1 MSKELRRTSTPLII
15 QQTSLLHLPWTSI
28 SYIAGPALPTIN
40 PGVCVGVMGV
50 CVGVREVCVGVRGV
64 CVGVRVVMQI
74 FGDLSGCPREVPGCI
89 DPLLARERTWAKACT
104 PQRPPVVHFHHRV
117 LHIPPYNSFPMKLDS
132 RIHTGILVARELAKN
147 PENFASA
154 REIAEKLGLPEIP
167 VRQALVRLRR
177 AGILQAEKGRQGGY
191 RLTKPPEKISLLSV
205 LRALADGDPVLAL
218 FSERGRRGKPYT
230 PDKTDP
236 TAGLWER
243 LEREFW
249 KFLRIKPS
257 PIYANRGT

>member
-1 MSKELRRTSTPLII
+1 MKIDRRIYLG
-15 QQTSLLHLPWTSI
+15 LLT
-28 SYIAGPALPTIN
+28 
-40 PGVCVGVMGV
+40 
-50 CVGVREVCVGVRGV
+50 
-64 CVGVRVVMQI
+64 
-74 FGDLSGCPREVPGCI
+74 
-89 DPLLARERTWAKACT
+89 AKA
-104 PQRPPVVHFHHRV
+104 
-117 LHIPPYNSFPMKLDS
+117 
-132 RIHTGILVARELAKN
+132 LA
-147 PENFASA
+147 ENWESIKSA

-191 RLTKPPEKISLLSV
+191 RLAKPPEKISLLSV

-236 TAGLWER
+236 TAGLWQR

-249 KFLRIKPS
+249 KSMEEKTLADLR
-257 PIYANRGT
+257 

>member
-1 MSKELRRTSTPLII
+1 LG
-15 QQTSLLHLPWTSI
+15 LLT
-28 SYIAGPALPTIN
+28 
-40 PGVCVGVMGV
+40 
-50 CVGVREVCVGVRGV
+50 
-64 CVGVRVVMQI
+64 
-74 FGDLSGCPREVPGCI
+74 
-89 DPLLARERTWAKACT
+89 AKA
-104 PQRPPVVHFHHRV
+104 
-117 LHIPPYNSFPMKLDS
+117 
-132 RIHTGILVARELAKN
+132 LA
-147 PENFASA
+147 ENWESVKSA

-191 RLTKPPEKISLLSV
+191 RLAKPPEKIPLLSV

-230 PDKTDP
+230 PDKKDP

-249 KFLRIKPS
+249 KSMEEKTLADLR
-257 PIYANRGT
+257 

>member
-1 MSKELRRTSTPLII
+1 
-15 QQTSLLHLPWTSI
+15 
-28 SYIAGPALPTIN
+28 
-40 PGVCVGVMGV
+40 
-50 CVGVREVCVGVRGV
+50 
-64 CVGVRVVMQI
+64 
-74 FGDLSGCPREVPGCI
+74 
-89 DPLLARERTWAKACT
+89 
-104 PQRPPVVHFHHRV
+104 
-117 LHIPPYNSFPMKLDS
+117 MKLDR
-132 RIHTGILVARELAKN
+132 RIYTGILVARELAKN

-218 FSERGRRGKPYT
+218 FSERGRPGKPYT

-249 KFLRIKPS
+249 KSMEEKTLADLR
-257 PIYANRGT
+257 

>member
-1 MSKELRRTSTPLII
+1 MKIDRRIYLG
-15 QQTSLLHLPWTSI
+15 LLT
-28 SYIAGPALPTIN
+28 
-40 PGVCVGVMGV
+40 
-50 CVGVREVCVGVRGV
+50 
-64 CVGVRVVMQI
+64 
-74 FGDLSGCPREVPGCI
+74 
-89 DPLLARERTWAKACT
+89 AKA
-104 PQRPPVVHFHHRV
+104 
-117 LHIPPYNSFPMKLDS
+117 
-132 RIHTGILVARELAKN
+132 LA
-147 PENFASA
+147 ENWESVKSA

-191 RLTKPPEKISLLSV
+191 RLAKPPEKIPLLSV

-230 PDKTDP
+230 PDKKDP

-249 KFLRIKPS
+249 KSLEEKTLADLR
-257 PIYANRGT
+257 

>member
-1 MSKELRRTSTPLII
+1 MG
-15 QQTSLLHLPWTSI
+15 LLT
-28 SYIAGPALPTIN
+28 
-40 PGVCVGVMGV
+40 
-50 CVGVREVCVGVRGV
+50 
-64 CVGVRVVMQI
+64 
-74 FGDLSGCPREVPGCI
+74 
-89 DPLLARERTWAKACT
+89 AKA
-104 PQRPPVVHFHHRV
+104 
-117 LHIPPYNSFPMKLDS
+117 
-132 RIHTGILVARELAKN
+132 LA
-147 PENFASA
+147 ENWESVKSA

-191 RLTKPPEKISLLSV
+191 RLAKPPEKIPLLSV

-236 TAGLWER
+236 TAELWER

-249 KFLRIKPS
+249 KFFEDKTLADLR
-257 PIYANRGT
+257 

>member
-1 MSKELRRTSTPLII
+1 MKIDRRIYLG
-15 QQTSLLHLPWTSI
+15 LLT
-28 SYIAGPALPTIN
+28 
-40 PGVCVGVMGV
+40 
-50 CVGVREVCVGVRGV
+50 
-64 CVGVRVVMQI
+64 
-74 FGDLSGCPREVPGCI
+74 
-89 DPLLARERTWAKACT
+89 AKA
-104 PQRPPVVHFHHRV
+104 
-117 LHIPPYNSFPMKLDS
+117 
-132 RIHTGILVARELAKN
+132 LA
-147 PENFASA
+147 ENWESVKSA

-191 RLTKPPEKISLLSV
+191 RLAKPPEKIPLLSV

-230 PDKTDP
+230 PDKKDP

-249 KFLRIKPS
+249 KSMEEKTLADLR
-257 PIYANRGT
+257 